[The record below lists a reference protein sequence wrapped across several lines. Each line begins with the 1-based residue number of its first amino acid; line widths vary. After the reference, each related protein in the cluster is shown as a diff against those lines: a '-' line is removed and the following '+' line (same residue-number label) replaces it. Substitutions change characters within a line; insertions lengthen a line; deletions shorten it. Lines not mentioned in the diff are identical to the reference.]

1 MAAKEPVVINK
12 PNVPSPANVIE
23 VGSDGLFRL
32 VTRPEHRFNARHM
45 NRFSRVLAFFRP
57 DLGRVLLAFGLL
69 VLAIGANLLKPWP
82 VALLADSV
90 LGDKPLP
97 DWLAGQPVASNQMTL
112 LTFLGISVLILHA
125 VHGGLKALQNY
136 WIISTGLCGLA
147 RVREAVYQRLL
158 VLSQRFHQNKSTGD
172 TLYRATWDTYAFQT
186 LFQQGMMTFVEA
198 SITLVLMVI
207 IMWQVDSVLTIYAL
221 LIMPLLVISIRIFSR
236 AMNREGA
243 AAQQADSQVAG
254 QLQQSL
260 VNLPL
265 IQGYAM
271 EKPEGERFLGLTQ
284 AARARRLG
292 QHIWELLY
300 GLGVALVFGIGTALI
315 VWLGGQRVL
324 EGAISIGDLLV
335 FLAYLAMLYEP
346 LNQLSHVGATVST
359 ASASAQRVFDLLD
372 AGETVPEK
380 FDARA
385 VVSETEAKSGGK
397 PGQAPL
403 MVQGGLEFENVGFEY
418 VSGRPILKGLSFQVK
433 PGEFVAIIGPSGAGK
448 STMLQLVTRFFDP
461 TSGKI
466 RLDGVDLR
474 DLKLADLRRNIA
486 FVLQEP
492 LLLPATVAENI
503 GYGLREVSR
512 ADIETAAKAAHA
524 HEFIMSLPL
533 GYDTIVGEGA
543 ARLSVGEKQRLN
555 LARAYL
561 KDAPVLLLDE
571 PTSSLD
577 IENETQIAASLQQLR
592 KGRTTLVVAHRLNTV
607 RNADRVVVVI
617 NGKVIEQGSPE
628 ELLGRKG
635 YFADHWAKFRVTI

>member
-1 MAAKEPVVINK
+1 
-12 PNVPSPANVIE
+12 
-23 VGSDGLFRL
+23 
-32 VTRPEHRFNARHM
+32 M
-45 NRFSRVLAFFRP
+45 NRLTRVLAFFRP
-57 DLGRVLLAFGLL
+57 DTGRVVLSLGLL

-97 DWLAGQPVASNQMTL
+97 DWLAGQPAASNQMSL
-112 LTFLGISVLILHA
+112 LTFLGISVLLLHF

-158 VLSQRFHQNKSTGD
+158 VLSQRFHQNKSSGD

-198 SITLVLMVI
+198 TITLVLMVI
-207 IMWQVDSVLTIYAL
+207 IMWQVDSVLTIYAM
-221 LIMPLLVISIRIFSR
+221 LIMPLLVVSIRIFSR
-236 AMNREGA
+236 VMNKWGA
-243 AAQQADSQVAG
+243 QAQQADSQVAAR
-254 QLQQSL
+254 LQQSL

-265 IQGYAM
+265 IQGYAT
-271 EKPEGERFLGLTQ
+271 EKPEGERFLKLTQ
-284 AARARRLG
+284 DARAKRLG
-292 QHIWELLY
+292 QHIWELFY
-300 GLGVALVFGIGTALI
+300 GLGVALVFGIGTALV

-324 EGAISIGDLLV
+324 EGEITIGDLLV

-359 ASASAQRVFDLLD
+359 ATASAQRVFDLLD
-372 AGETVPEK
+372 ADETVPERP
-380 FDARA
+380 DARP
-385 VVSETEAKSGGK
+385 VITEAEAQIDGQHSGK
-397 PGQAPL
+397 PLVVEGA
-403 MVQGGLEFENVGFEY
+403 LEFENVGFEY

-433 PGEFVAIIGPSGAGK
+433 PGELVAIIGPSGAGK
-448 STMLQLVTRFFDP
+448 STLLQLVTRFFDP

-466 RLDGVDLR
+466 KLDGVDLR
-474 DLKLADLRRNIA
+474 ELKLADLRRNIA

-503 GYGLREVSR
+503 GYGLRDASH
-512 ADIETAAKAAHA
+512 ADIEAAARTAHA
-524 HEFIMSLPL
+524 HEFIMSLPM
-533 GYDTIVGEGA
+533 GYDTVVGEGA

-577 IENETQIAASLQQLR
+577 IENETLIAASLQQLR
-592 KGRTTLVVAHRLNTV
+592 KGRTTLVVAHRLNTI
-607 RNADRVVVVI
+607 RNADRVVVVV
-617 NGKVIEQGSPE
+617 NGKVFEQGKPE
-628 ELLGRKG
+628 ELLGSKG
-635 YFADHWAKFRVTI
+635 YLAEHWAKFRVTV

>member
-1 MAAKEPVVINK
+1 
-12 PNVPSPANVIE
+12 
-23 VGSDGLFRL
+23 
-32 VTRPEHRFNARHM
+32 M
-45 NRFSRVLAFFRP
+45 NRLKRVLAYFRP
-57 DLGRVLLAFGLL
+57 DLGRVILAFSLL
-69 VLAIGANLLKPWP
+69 VLAIAANLLKPWP
-82 VALLADSV
+82 IALLADSV

-97 DWLAGQPVASNQMTL
+97 DWLAGQSVASNQIAL
-112 LTFLGISVLILHA
+112 LSFLGISVLALHA
-125 VHGGLKALQNY
+125 MHGGLKALQNY

-147 RVREAVYQRLL
+147 RVREAVYERLL
-158 VLSQRFHQNKSTGD
+158 LLSQRFHQNKSSGD

-198 SITLVLMVI
+198 SITLLLMVI
-207 IMWQVDSVLTIYAL
+207 IMWQVDDVLTIYAL
-221 LIMPLLVISIRIFSR
+221 LVMPLLVVSIRIFSR
-236 AMNREGA
+236 VMNKWGA
-243 AAQQADSQVAG
+243 QAQQAESQVAAR
-254 QLQQSL
+254 LQQSL
-260 VNLPL
+260 ANLPL
-265 IQGYAM
+265 IQGYAT
-271 EKPEGERFLGLTQ
+271 EKPEAQRFSNLTQ
-284 AARARRLG
+284 DTRAKRLR
-292 QHIWELLY
+292 QHIWELMY

-324 EGAISIGDLLV
+324 EGEITIGDLLV

-372 AGETVPEK
+372 ANETVAEK
-380 FDARA
+380 FNARSVITEEEA
-385 VVSETEAKSGGK
+385 QIDGKSLCKPLVVE
-397 PGQAPL
+397 
-403 MVQGGLEFENVGFEY
+403 GGLEFENVSFEY
-418 VSGRPILKGLSFQVK
+418 VSGRPILKGLRFQVK

-461 TSGKI
+461 TAGKI
-466 RLDGVDLR
+466 KLDGVDLR
-474 DLKLADLRRNIA
+474 ELKLADLRKNIA

-503 GYGLREVSR
+503 GYGLREVTR
-512 ADIETAAKAAHA
+512 AEIEAAAKTAHA

-577 IENETQIAASLQQLR
+577 IENETQIAASLQELR
-592 KGRTTLVVAHRLNTV
+592 KGRTTLVVAHRLNTI
-607 RNADRVVVVI
+607 RNADRVIVVV
-617 NGKVIEQGSPE
+617 NGKVFEQGRPE
-628 ELLGRKG
+628 ELIGSKG
-635 YFADHWAKFRVTI
+635 YLADHWAKFRVTM

>member
-1 MAAKEPVVINK
+1 
-12 PNVPSPANVIE
+12 
-23 VGSDGLFRL
+23 
-32 VTRPEHRFNARHM
+32 M
-45 NRFSRVLAFFRP
+45 NRLTRVLAFFRP
-57 DLGRVLLAFGLL
+57 DRGRVVLSLGLL

-90 LGDKPLP
+90 LGTQPLP

-112 LTFLGISVLILHA
+112 LTFLGVSVLLLHF

-158 VLSQRFHQNKSTGD
+158 VLSQRFHQGKSSGD

-207 IMWQVDSVLTIYAL
+207 IMWRMDSTLTIYAL
-221 LIMPLLVISIRIFSR
+221 IIMPLLVISIRIFSR
-236 AMNREGA
+236 TMNTRGA
-243 AAQQADSQVAG
+243 AAQQADSQVAAH
-254 QLQQSL
+254 LQQSL

-265 IQGYAM
+265 IQGYAT
-271 EKPEGERFLGLTQ
+271 EKAEGERFLNLTQ
-284 AARARRLG
+284 GARAKRLG
-292 QHIWELLY
+292 QHLWELFY

-324 EGAISIGDLLV
+324 EGEITIGDLLV

-359 ASASAQRVFDLLD
+359 ATASAQRVFDLLD
-372 AGETVPEK
+372 ADETVPEK
-380 FDARA
+380 SNARA
-385 VVSETEAKSGGK
+385 VITEAEAQVDGKASGK
-397 PGQAPL
+397 PLVMEGA
-403 MVQGGLEFENVGFEY
+403 LEFENVGFEY
-418 VSGRPILKGLSFQVK
+418 VSGRPILKGLSFEVK
-433 PGEFVAIIGPSGAGK
+433 PGELVAIIGPSGAGK
-448 STMLQLVTRFFDP
+448 STLLQLVTRFFDP

-466 RLDGVDLR
+466 KLDGVDLR
-474 DLKLADLRRNIA
+474 DLKLADLRKNIA

-503 GYGLREVSR
+503 GYGLRDASR
-512 ADIETAAKAAHA
+512 ADIEAAAKTAHA
-524 HEFIMSLPL
+524 HEFIMSLPK
-533 GYDTIVGEGA
+533 GYDTVVGEGA

-577 IENETQIAASLQQLR
+577 IENETLIAASLQELR
-592 KGRTTLVVAHRLNTV
+592 KGRTTLVVAHRLNTI
-607 RNADRVVVVI
+607 RNADRVVVVV
-617 NGKVIEQGSPE
+617 NGKVFEQGRPE
-628 ELLGRKG
+628 ELLGSKG
-635 YFADHWAKFRVTI
+635 YLAEHWAKFRVTV